1 MAKQVSEI
9 LVKLGIQGL
18 QGLDKLK
25 SSFRELEKSL
35 GPSAATI
42 ERARE
47 SIIAF
52 GKEGRN
58 TEQVIKGQ
66 IEALRGLQSQT
77 ERGSTAWAE
86 LAGDIE
92 RFRQASRRTD
102 SEIQILRQS
111 ILSVATGANQSQQSL
126 RSYITDL
133 GRLRGE
139 ATITGSVFNDLGRDI
154 AELTTK
160 LQQAETQTIQTSR
173 AFGRVLGQALAST
186 SAGARKQLQDLKL
199 LVNEQRE
206 IVDSIDQR
214 SAKERRLQ
222 ENIDARAAAEERLNR
237 ALVQQRQLMYGQSV
251 RAGRESVRTGAAA
264 FAEGSGLFDF
274 RDAAR
279 RFGDLPDTTAA
290 LNQELAE
297 LSERLLNTN
306 RSSSAYVDVSNR
318 MAQVQRELRTELTGT
333 ASTFDQL
340 ARSQAAASRQMSKRA
355 AIQEY
360 YAPGDL
366 LAPGVGGYR
375 DPRTGAMIAGGAGP
389 ARIGVQEAAYP
400 TPIGPQPFPEMG
412 RRAQESI
419 ERAMDDVNR
428 IYEDARVRRVEIQS
442 KYDQIQIDKM
452 LEGLDLEGRVREKGF
467 KDELAAFDRQL
478 EIRDRKRRGRL
489 TTGQAVQSAGAII
502 SGGIF
507 GGPEG
512 FLGGLGGFAAGLA
525 IPGLGPVGG
534 AFAGAAGGAQV
545 GGLRQAAGAAAEY
558 AAEIRRLQL
567 ALQGVVYS
575 FDDYRAALKAIEST
589 SEQFNI
595 PVLQSTQQFTKLSA
609 AVIGSGGSIKDAEN
623 TFKGLA
629 ASVLATGGS
638 IQDVNGALVAAAQVF
653 SKGKVSAEELR
664 GQIGERLAGAFALF
678 AESSGKSTKE
688 LDADLQAGE
697 VTLDQFVQFVEFSLK
712 KYGRTAQIIADSPEQ
727 AGARLDQA
735 LKNLQKDIGDALGP
749 SGAAFQ
755 DFAARSIRGLDR
767 LIDKLIELRAV
778 QPGAGY
784 YQEQVLTGG
793 MSIEE
798 LEKRVLEAGSRE
810 SVLRESLGSVGL
822 GFLADLRPEVQKAS
836 KEVKILEEALIKL
849 RLIEK
854 ETNKERK
861 QRQDDETKAEKEKLG
876 QQYLQAVEQRE
887 EALFDARRQREEQ
900 IAQIRKNAIEQAAQ
914 IERQLA
920 DERRNIERD
929 MERVR
934 REMQAGSGEI
944 DRLRRLAEGEDPRV
958 IEAERA
964 AAQISQEATEDRIK
978 AEEDL
983 LDKELQQQRT
993 IADFQKNTAKQ
1004 IADANEN
1011 YAKRVGEIQ
1020 GDFAKASAKIIEEG
1034 SGRAAKRITL
1044 AAQIVSQVLQRT
1056 SLNQQRTQFGLQPI
1070 AEPSK
1075 FVGSRPVY
1083 GDLQPGEVPEQI
1095 KRIDQNLEQ
1104 LLRKLSAPQGNQG
1117 SLPSFRTGSR
1127 ANGIGEQFI
1136 SLLQNER
1143 GYEDVAGL
1151 LPLPIQRMQ
1160 QQAARPLRMIWQQ
1173 IQGAM
1178 EGVYGATERQIKKQ
1192 FKPDPV
1198 RNQQVLQRVQKTQE
1212 AILNWNPLEAQW
1224 KETENQ
1230 MREQKRSKPSR
1241 MPVSSFVGMT
1251 RDIHEGMLEE
1261 LRRAGALATRASERS
1276 FFDFS
1281 DFVSPQQQQMLS
1293 AGIKEALSAAMD
1305 QSFAELRQVS
1315 GGSRDPSMMP
1325 AFESA
1330 IRRLS
1335 PVINRFR
1342 ELFQGVLSQEAASGH
1357 RYAQEAMKK
1366 FGMQAP
1372 VNEQFYRSPAYRDPG
1387 LIQERLDRLYE
1398 QPRIQHGVESQFEGA
1413 MLPGGS
1419 FNVSRLARNFGNI
1432 ASAST
1437 GSPLQYFP
1445 AIAQN
1450 IRGAAPTTQLRQQ
1463 STQQRFEQIDQ
1474 QALIKAYEV
1483 MSQVKSSS
1491 AQTLENFKLQ
1501 NREIELQIQ
1510 NLSDGM
1516 EPELASQLSGLQS
1529 NYEVQQQQLEIQRQA
1544 LINQGLNAEAVNQ
1557 AYAAES
1563 EALARIYEQNQAA
1576 IAQYRE
1582 KQKILEA
1589 IQNTST
1595 ILESNLTSAISNSI
1609 QVLVTGSGTVKQ
1621 VLADMFKSIGQAFI
1635 QMAAQ
1640 IIAKQLVM
1648 VALGSIMKALGLAA
1662 GPSSGTFDKGY
1673 FDPATGLGA
1682 AGPNFGLAKGGYFAN
1697 GAADLPA
1704 NSVRPFAMGGIVT
1717 KPTFFKFANGGT
1729 MSNGVMGEAGPE
1741 AIMPLKRGADG
1752 KLGVAARLDGA
1763 MKRYRSTPGSAA
1775 AAAEGDAASLAAAG
1789 AATMEPIDVRYS
1801 VERINSVDYVTAD
1814 QFQAGMAQAA
1824 QQGALQGERRAMRSL
1839 KNSSATRRSVG
1850 I

>member
-1 MAKQVSEI
+1 MASKQVQDL
-9 LVKLGIQGL
+9 LVRLKIDGL
-18 QGLDKLK
+18 KGLDSLK
-25 SSFRELEKSL
+25 GAFRELAKTI
-35 GPSAATI
+35 GPSNATI
-42 ERARE
+42 EKARRSIVEFGDASSRTEQLIRGQLEAFKGLRGQAEIGSSTYNKLTSSIAALEVELRGSTTAIDQQRE
-47 SIIAF
+47 SILRATAASERNAQTLQQQVRALTELQRQARPGSSAFAQLGKDIDGVKTKLTGLSTEAQQFSRALSAGFGATPEKLGSQIATL
-52 GKEGRN
+52 R
-58 TEQVIKGQ
+58 
-66 IEALRGLQSQT
+66 RGLV
-77 ERGSTAWAE
+77 G
-86 LAGDIE
+86 L
-92 RFRQASRRTD
+92 RFD
-102 SEIQILRQS
+102 SEKYLETLERIRLLS
-111 ILSVATGANQSQQSL
+111 IT
-126 RSYITDL
+126 
-133 GRLRGE
+133 
-139 ATITGSVFNDLGRDI
+139 
-154 AELTTK
+154 
-160 LQQAETQTIQTSR
+160 QA
-173 AFGRVLGQALAST
+173 G
-186 SAGARKQLQDLKL
+186 
-199 LVNEQRE
+199 
-206 IVDSIDQR
+206 
-214 SAKERRLQ
+214 
-222 ENIDARAAAEERLNR
+222 
-237 ALVQQRQLMYGQSV
+237 
-251 RAGRESVRTGAAA
+251 RAGRAEVIAGFQA
-264 FAEGSGLFDF
+264 FQSPVFKGGYADPSRLPG
-274 RDAAR
+274 
-279 RFGDLPDTTAA
+279 LPDTTAA
-290 LNQELAE
+290 LEQQLSELTGELANV
-297 LSERLLNTN
+297 ERG
-306 RSSSAYVDVSNR
+306 SARYVEVSNR
-318 MAQVQRELRTELTGT
+318 MADIQRELRRELTGT
-333 ASTFDQL
+333 AEAFRALDV
-340 ARSQAAASRQMSKRA
+340 AQAGVERRVNKIA

-360 YAPGDL
+360 YRTQGPMAPG
-366 LAPGVGGYR
+366 AGGFR
-375 DPRTGAMIAGGAGP
+375 DPATGAIIAAGARTPG
-389 ARIGVQEAAYP
+389 RIKVEEAAYP
-400 TPIGPQPFPEMG
+400 TPIGPQAFPEAG

-452 LEGLDLEGRVREKGF
+452 LEGLDLEGQVREKGF

-478 EIRDRKRRGRL
+478 EARDRQRRRRL

-727 AGARLDQA
+727 AGARLDRA

-810 SVLRESLGSVGL
+810 SALRESLGSVGL

-876 QQYLQAVEQRE
+876 QKYLQAVEQRE

-964 AAQISQEATEDRIK
+964 AAQISQEVTEDRIK

-1020 GDFAKASAKIIEEG
+1020 RDFAKTSAKIIEEG

-1075 FVGSRPVY
+1075 FVGGRPVY

-1127 ANGIGEQFI
+1127 ANGIG
-1136 SLLQNER
+1136 
-1143 GYEDVAGL
+1143 
-1151 LPLPIQRMQ
+1151 
-1160 QQAARPLRMIWQQ
+1160 
-1173 IQGAM
+1173 
-1178 EGVYGATERQIKKQ
+1178 
-1192 FKPDPV
+1192 
-1198 RNQQVLQRVQKTQE
+1198 
-1212 AILNWNPLEAQW
+1212 
-1224 KETENQ
+1224 
-1230 MREQKRSKPSR
+1230 
-1241 MPVSSFVGMT
+1241 
-1251 RDIHEGMLEE
+1251 
-1261 LRRAGALATRASERS
+1261 
-1276 FFDFS
+1276 
-1281 DFVSPQQQQMLS
+1281 
-1293 AGIKEALSAAMD
+1293 
-1305 QSFAELRQVS
+1305 
-1315 GGSRDPSMMP
+1315 
-1325 AFESA
+1325 
-1330 IRRLS
+1330 
-1335 PVINRFR
+1335 
-1342 ELFQGVLSQEAASGH
+1342 
-1357 RYAQEAMKK
+1357 
-1366 FGMQAP
+1366 
-1372 VNEQFYRSPAYRDPG
+1372 
-1387 LIQERLDRLYE
+1387 
-1398 QPRIQHGVESQFEGA
+1398 
-1413 MLPGGS
+1413 GS
-1419 FNVSRLARNFGNI
+1419 FNVSHLARNFGNI

-1501 NREIELQIQ
+1501 NREIELQVQ

-1582 KQKILEA
+1582 KQKVLEA
-1589 IQNTST
+1589 VQNTSS

-1609 QVLVTGSGTVKQ
+1609 QVLVTGSGTVKE

-1648 VALGSIMKALGLAA
+1648 IALGTIMKALGLAA

-1673 FDPATGLGA
+1673 FDPTTGLGA

-1814 QFQAGMAQAA
+1814 QFQRGMQQAA
-1824 QQGALQGERRAMRSL
+1824 AQGAKQGEQRALSTL
-1839 KNSSATRRSVG
+1839 KQNTNVRRSVG